1 MRGLNKHKRLK
12 HGLLGATKY
21 GSQSF
26 NLTMGFS
33 KLEMKIKYDIVEE
46 YLKRHEGQ
54 HSSNPLHKQ
63 DPYHQYNL
71 DCEVERHRTYLY
83 LADDQGYIK
92 VWDLNQIIIETGLQR
107 ADSYVSTKINFMP
120 KRKEHI
126 DVRVLAEPLRLE

>member
-1 MRGLNKHKRLK
+1 MRGLIKHKRLK

-46 YLKRHEGQ
+46 YLLRHEGQ
-54 HSSNPLHKQ
+54 QSSHTLHKQ
-63 DPYHQYNL
+63 DAYHEYNL
-71 DCEVERHRTYLY
+71 ECGEERHRTYLY

-92 VWDLNQIIIETGLQR
+92 VWDFNQIIIETGLQR

-120 KRKEHI
+120 KRKENI
-126 DVRVLAEPLRLE
+126 DLRVLAEPLRQE